1 VYLISLMGSNR
12 GSGTVRET
20 WQVPICSGSSI
31 IEGLMGNKS
40 DFMGNESTD
49 LCLKLVEL
57 FRQVS

>member
-1 VYLISLMGSNR
+1 MVYLISPKGAGR
-12 GSGTVRET
+12 GSTVQLET

-40 DFMGNESTD
+40 GFMGYESSA

-57 FRQVS
+57 F